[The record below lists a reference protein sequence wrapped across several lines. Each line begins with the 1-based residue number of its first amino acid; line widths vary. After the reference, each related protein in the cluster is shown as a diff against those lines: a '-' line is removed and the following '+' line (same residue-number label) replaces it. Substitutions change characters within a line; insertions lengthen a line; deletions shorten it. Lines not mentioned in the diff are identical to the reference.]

1 MKKIGVILNNK
12 KLTCGGMKLGKC
24 IIDIHHVGDNNV
36 YFPKKKRIWKN
47 MHHRPMDKKRWSKRQ
62 GA

>member
-36 YFPKKKRIWKN
+36 YFPKKKKGFGKTCIIDLWT
-47 MHHRPMDKKRWSKRQ
+47 KKDGVKD
-62 GA
+62 